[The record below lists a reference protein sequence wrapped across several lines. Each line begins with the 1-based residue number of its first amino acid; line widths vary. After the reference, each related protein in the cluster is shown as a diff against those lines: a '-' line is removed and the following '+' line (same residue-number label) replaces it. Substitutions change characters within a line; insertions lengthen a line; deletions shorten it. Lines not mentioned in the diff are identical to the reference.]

1 MHMVLIEMEQKQII
15 NVMEILILNIVYQIV
30 LYMEYPIVQNV
41 WMNIY

>member
-1 MHMVLIEMEQKQII
+1 MVLIEMEQKQIM
-15 NVMEILILNIVYQIV
+15 NVMEILILNMVYQIV

>member
-1 MHMVLIEMEQKQII
+1 MVLIEMEQKQII